1 MRKFRGVIV
10 LIALCFI
17 TVLVIRLVRIS
28 FAAGEEVKAR
38 KLMTAIVE
46 TNTAV
51 PEAAINMSGLT
62 AAAERKAAE
71 AKTRAER
78 EAAVAKAQVERE
90 AAEQERQRRRNGNAA
105 NCNDGRC
112 DWYDAMVYCGGRL
125 PTVAQLQAAYKAEC
139 AGVRTGLTCN
149 KWYWSSEESG
159 SRSARDVIF
168 TNGNVNVSYKDSNDN
183 VRCR

>member
-71 AKTRAER
+71 A
-78 EAAVAKAQVERE
+78 
-90 AAEQERQRRRNGNAA
+90 
-105 NCNDGRC
+105 
-112 DWYDAMVYCGGRL
+112 
-125 PTVAQLQAAYKAEC
+125 
-139 AGVRTGLTCN
+139 
-149 KWYWSSEESG
+149 
-159 SRSARDVIF
+159 
-168 TNGNVNVSYKDSNDN
+168 
-183 VRCR
+183 

>member
-62 AAAERKAAE
+62 AMAAH
-71 AKTRAER
+71 AER
-78 EAAVAKAQVERE
+78 EAAEERE
-90 AAEQERQRRRNGNAA
+90 RQAINNGNAS
-105 NCNDGRC
+105 NCNKGYC
-112 DWYDAMVYCGGRL
+112 NWYDAMAYCGGRL

-139 AGVRTGLTCN
+139 AGVRTGPTCN

-159 SRSARDVIF
+159 ASDARYVNF
-168 TNGNVNVSYKDSNDN
+168 TNGGVGEGFKGYGND